1 MNEAPRVL
9 IPRQR
14 IGPED
19 ITGVCAASIDARVP
33 QTAARST
40 VGVERWHRLVSFGLD
55 GPLQILFSR
64 KINNVKNGGLLH
76 MRSRLPIAM
85 LAALISLSACSA
97 TGAPATSDSSEP
109 VELRLGYF
117 PNVTHATA
125 IVGIDEGIIEE
136 ALDDNVTLKTQF
148 FNAGTDVVEAIFS
161 EALDASYIGP
171 NPAINAFAQ
180 SDGQAIRIIAGAAS
194 GGASLVVSDSI
205 TSADDLAGTKLAS
218 PSLGNTQDVALRAW
232 LSDQGYA
239 TDLEGGGDVSIMPQA
254 NGDALQAF
262 ILGEIDGAWVP
273 EPWATRMVEEGNGHV
288 LVDEHDLWPDGEF
301 VTTHLIVAT
310 SFLEEHPDV
319 VKQLLTG
326 HVAANAFVNEDPE
339 RAQEIVG
346 AAILELTDTEL
357 PEGTLASAWENLT
370 FTVDPIASSLAT
382 SAANATELGLL
393 DPVDL
398 DGIYDLTLLN
408 EVLAESGADEI
419 PTP

>member
-1 MNEAPRVL
+1 
-9 IPRQR
+9 
-14 IGPED
+14 
-19 ITGVCAASIDARVP
+19 
-33 QTAARST
+33 
-40 VGVERWHRLVSFGLD
+40 
-55 GPLQILFSR
+55 
-64 KINNVKNGGLLH
+64 
-76 MRSRLPIAM
+76 MRPRLPIATLGM
-85 LAALISLSACSA
+85 LISLAACSA
-97 TGAPATSDSSEP
+97 PGAPAASDSTEPVSEP

-125 IVGIDEGIIEE
+125 IVGIDEGIIED

-194 GGASLVVSDSI
+194 GGASLVVSDEI
-205 TSADDLAGTKLAS
+205 TSADDLAGTTLAS

-232 LSDQGYA
+232 LSDQGYV

-262 ILGEIDGAWVP
+262 TLGEIDGAWVP

-326 HVAANAFVNEDPE
+326 HVAATAFVNDDPE

-346 AAILELTDTEL
+346 AAILQLTDTAL

-382 SAANATELGLL
+382 SATNATELGVL

-408 EVLAESGADEI
+408 EVLAEAGADEI